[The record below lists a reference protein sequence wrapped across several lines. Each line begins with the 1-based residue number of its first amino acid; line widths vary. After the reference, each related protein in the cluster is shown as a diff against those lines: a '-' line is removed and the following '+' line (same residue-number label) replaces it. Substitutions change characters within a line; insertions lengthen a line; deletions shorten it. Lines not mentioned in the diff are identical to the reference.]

1 MTIVDELLTRLRT
14 LARPDQLS
22 GMAKFGLTGAKR
34 LGVAVPEMRKLA
46 KQIGKSHPLALELWQ
61 TQIPEAMM
69 VASMI
74 DDPKQVTGEQMDA
87 WVKDFQAWDVC
98 DQVCMNLFEK
108 TPLAWQKVVEWSSRE
123 EEFVKRAAFAL
134 IACLAWH
141 DKKANDQAFVDLLP
155 LIKAQAGD
163 GRNYVK
169 KAVSWALRHIGK
181 RNAMLHPLAIATA
194 HELQE
199 FDSKTAR
206 WIASDTLRDLA
217 SEATQRKINKG
228 GVV

>member
-22 GMAKFGLTGAKR
+22 GMAKFGLTGEKR

-46 KQIGKSHPLALELWQ
+46 KQIGKNHFLALELWQ

-74 DDPKQVTGEQMDA
+74 DDPKQVTGKQMDV

-108 TPLAWQKVVEWSSRE
+108 TPFAWQKVREWSDRE

-141 DKKANDQAFVDLLP
+141 DKKADDQTFVDLLP
-155 LIKAQAGD
+155 LIKAQAND

-181 RNAMLHPLAIATA
+181 RNATLHPLALATA
-194 HELQE
+194 HELQK

-217 SEATQRKINKG
+217 SEATQRKINK
-228 GVV
+228 